1 MYTVGTLLDT
11 SITKGAKA
19 GDQGTYEQMN
29 RDSAL
34 AVGRALNEIG
44 GKRMVYIS
52 GSASPPFM
60 PRYLSTK
67 MEAEDALR
75 EMNQLKTVALRPGFI
90 YSPKDRVWYFFSE
103 KLRTK

>member
-1 MYTVGTLLDT
+1 
-11 SITKGAKA
+11 
-19 GDQGTYEQMN
+19 MN

-103 KLRTK
+103 KLRTKQVATIESVL